1 MVNIRYFSLVNLIP
15 LFLLLGACTQAMVP
29 VEDATVAVEE
39 DTYPEEIPPVTKS
52 DVPEV
57 TIQQPAPIEERNIP
71 ADGLDQGP
79 VQHKASQAV
88 IALLN
93 EADHQVSSGNHQ
105 QAEATLER
113 ALRIDP
119 KNPVLWHKLGRLHL
133 QEGDWQT
140 AISMAKKSNVLSQGN
155 RALQADNWLM
165 IAHARKAL
173 GDKQGTTEAMNQAAR
188 LRQQ

>member
-1 MVNIRYFSLVNLIP
+1 MVYIQYLSLVNLI
-15 LFLLLGACTQAMVP
+15 LFFLLLGGCTQAMVP
-29 VEDATVAVEE
+29 VEDASVPVEE
-39 DTYPEEIPPVTKS
+39 DTYSEETPLVTES
-52 DVPEV
+52 VVPE
-57 TIQQPAPIEERNIP
+57 TTQKQPTPIEERNIP
-71 ADGLDQGP
+71 ADGLVQGP

-93 EADHQVSSGNHQ
+93 EADQQVSSGNHQ